1 MLVTIAAVVYAVLIG
16 TLVIFQLA
24 LASGRPWGEYAMG
37 GRFPGKYPPGMRF
50 TAVFQGVILAA
61 FGLIVLTRA
70 GMIFPGRFTAS
81 TVMVWVVAVYSVLA
95 VILNLITPS
104 KKERNLWAPV
114 AVVLAAAS
122 WIVALS

>member
-37 GRFPGKYPPGMRF
+37 GRFPGRYPPGMRV
-50 TAVFQGVILAA
+50 TAVFQAVILAA

-70 GMIFPGRFTAS
+70 GMVFPGRFAGS
-81 TVMVWVVAVYSVLA
+81 TVMIWVVAGYAVLA

-114 AVVLAAAS
+114 TVVMAAAC